1 MTYDNQIKYSKNKA
15 RTTWRIINSEVLKKG
30 NRENIEG
37 KKNTNLNAIAETFNM
52 YFSGIA
58 DNIHK
63 HIKENDVNGKFKA
76 TNYMTYMSDAFERP
90 LPSIKITKTTS
101 REIENIIWSPK
112 FSKTYGYDEIL
123 NNILK
128 ACKSVISEPIIF
140 LCNKA
145 IHEGIFPDRL
155 KYATIVP
162 VHKKGDKNS
171 KSNYRPISILTST
184 SKIFE
189 KVMHS
194 RLLKHL
200 DDNSI
205 LSKHQFGFKENQGTE
220 NAIFSLISGILDSL
234 NK

>member
-1 MTYDNQIKYSKNKA
+1 
-15 RTTWRIINSEVLKKG
+15 VLRKG
-30 NRENIEG
+30 NRENIQALNIEG
-37 KKNTNLNAIAETFNM
+37 KKNTNLNTIAETFNK

-63 HIKENDVNGKFKA
+63 HIKENDVNDKA
-76 TNYMTYMSDAFERP
+76 TNYMTYMSDAFESP

-101 REIENIIWSPK
+101 REIENIIWSLK
-112 FSKTYGYDEIL
+112 SSKTHGYDEIS

-128 ACKSVISEPIIF
+128 ACKSVISKPISY

-171 KSNYRPISILTST
+171 KSNYRPISILTSI

-200 DDNSI
+200 DDSSI
-205 LSKHQFGFKENQGTE
+205 LSKHQFGFKPR
-220 NAIFSLISGILDSL
+220 D
-234 NK
+234 